1 MDNDSVTSLSVSWI
15 YWNLTVAHSL
25 GTDLETGTVLSC
37 HHIFLGITDFK
48 NKSTSSF
55 SICCLTVVDMDF
67 TKTIFSL
74 DKWLLNSRIAYCY
87 ISWS

>member
-37 HHIFLGITDFK
+37 HHIFLSITDFK
-48 NKSTSSF
+48 NQEHF
-55 SICCLTVVDMDF
+55 QF
-67 TKTIFSL
+67 FH
-74 DKWLLNSRIAYCY
+74 LLPDCSRHGFYQNHF
-87 ISWS
+87 